1 MKKGFRLIPLVI
13 LLVVFLLT
21 IGYSAFSA
29 ELSITNSVAFVRS
42 QRVIRIT
49 NVTSNNSYVTNLNHS
64 VKPNTDNVSIIVNSV
79 SIPNNQSVTYSV
91 TVTNLGNVPMAI
103 SDVSFSNGNTAVT
116 GLSYSF
122 SGYTENTRI
131 CSTSNICT
139 GNFSKT
145 FDFTITNTSGST
157 LTTPLNIY
165 FTFNQVHD
173 VYYNNTDIGDVVHGK
188 NFSYTWQSNAPS
200 WALITSGN
208 YSSYNYINDNTLSIV
223 GATSDIY
230 AVKAWNIYYDTTLIG
245 HAQDNGNFSYT
256 WQSNAPSDVTLS
268 GTFTSKTYTND
279 TLSIVGVQSNI
290 TVTESSGGNTTTT
303 TTTNPDGST
312 TTTTTNYDSQGHPT
326 DGNSSNT
333 DTNGN
338 TNTQEYDYVYQGNEY
353 VPVVTGYT
361 IDTSGNPNGGETIT
375 TSIDTGM
382 VVFDGKGFEMN
393 LVFKAKLGSDLTNNI
408 WAAVQRGTQQKKYS
422 GFNMTVKSNT
432 YVTLSGG
439 ENKSYYS
446 NSGQLGNTLHGGTTG
461 FRISSTY
468 NKVETYTV
476 KFTYLPANYG
486 ANNNS
491 YPIVICEFS
500 PLSSGAGLSSP
511 YTSTSSYASRIP
523 TSLDSA
529 TFTLGGNGIDS
540 GYNMTTMEVIS
551 FSVHKI

>member
-1 MKKGFRLIPLVI
+1 MKKGIRLIPLVI

-21 IGYSAFSA
+21 IGYSAFNA

-42 QRVIRIT
+42 HRLIRIT
-49 NVTSNNSYVTNLNHS
+49 NVTSNNSYISNLNHS

-79 SIPNNQSVTYSV
+79 SIPSNASVTYSV

-103 SDVSFSNGNTAVT
+103 SDV
-116 GLSYSF
+116 
-122 SGYTENTRI
+122 
-131 CSTSNICT
+131 
-139 GNFSKT
+139 
-145 FDFTITNTSGST
+145 
-157 LTTPLNIY
+157 Y
-165 FTFNQVHD
+165 FTN
-173 VYYNNTDIGDVVHGK
+173 
-188 NFSYTWQSNAPS
+188 
-200 WALITSGN
+200 GN

-375 TSIDTGM
+375 NSIDTGM

-408 WAAVQRGTQQKKYS
+408 WAAVQRGSQQGRYS

-432 YVTLSGG
+432 FVTLSGG
-439 ENKSYYS
+439 ENKSYYP
-446 NSGQLGNTLHGGTTG
+446 NSGQLGNPLHGGTTG

-529 TFTLGGNGIDS
+529 TFTLGGNGIDTT
-540 GYNMTTMEVIS
+540 YNMTTMEVIS